1 MGNVVGADKIAW
13 VHIENRRLLV
23 ARNEGAQRFYLPGGA
38 REPGETDVQALARE
52 VEEELAVRIDPTTA
66 RHIGTYVAQRDNSQ
80 DDLIFIAYSAD
91 HDGGPVASME
101 VAELAWITRSEGHLV
116 TDAARQLMQTLVQRD
131 VLD

>member
-1 MGNVVGADKIAW
+1 MGNVIGADKIAW
-13 VHIENRRLLV
+13 VHIKNRRLLV

-52 VEEELAVRIDPTTA
+52 VEEELAVRINPTTA
-66 RHIGTYVAQRDNSQ
+66 RHIGTYVAQRDNSH

-91 HDGGPVASME
+91 PDGEPVASME
-101 VAELAWITRSEGHLV
+101 VAELAWITSSEGHLV